1 MKDLDPQEGRYI
13 LVRFLLFN
21 LLIISNFSL
30 AKIASFDLC
39 ADQWLMTFAKPEQV
53 AFLTPLSKDSSI
65 SYYHEKAKGYAVDIP
80 SIENL
85 ISRDIKTVI
94 ATDHM
99 GGSIKKI
106 LEKNGI
112 KVVIIPTI
120 TTLNQLILWAEKIK
134 DLTHGDNEII
144 MKLQSVKDIK
154 TPKKTALY
162 IGTAGSSPGQQTLV
176 NNALSLAGFK
186 NINRY
191 KGWQYNDIETI
202 IVQNPD
208 YIFTAGTLSKKFI
221 SGGYH
226 KYEKVTQAV
235 VIPISQSYTVCAC
248 PKAFIDLVK
257 VFADAKK

>member
-1 MKDLDPQEGRYI
+1 MKDLDPQEGRCI

-21 LLIISNFSL
+21 LLIISNLTF
-30 AKIASFDLC
+30 AKITSFDLC

-53 AFLTPLSKDSSI
+53 EFLTPLSKDSSI
-65 SYYHEKAKGYAVDIP
+65 SYYYENAKDYATDMP

-85 ISRDIKTVI
+85 ISRNIKTVI

-99 GGSIKKI
+99 GGSVKKI
-106 LEKNGI
+106 LKKKGI
-112 KVVIIPTI
+112 KVIIIPTI
-120 TTLNQLILWAEKIK
+120 KTLDQLILWAKKIK
-134 DLTHGDNEII
+134 DLTHSDNEII
-144 MKLQSVKDIK
+144 MKLQSLKDIK
-154 TPKKTALY
+154 IPKKTALY
-162 IGTAGSSPGQQTLV
+162 IGTAGSSPGQETLV
-176 NNALSLAGFK
+176 NNAMSLAGFK
-186 NINRY
+186 NLNTY

-202 IVQNPD
+202 IVQNPN
-208 YIFTAGTLSKKFI
+208 YIFTAGILSKKFI